1 MLCILC
7 RSICTSCTAHICME
21 CLSRFSSLY
30 SPCLIDVSKE
40 FDLKEQLYVYS
51 MFPYEGVVRELIN
64 LVKVEENS
72 YALDC
77 FLYLWS
83 YFLDSDESIS
93 IDKNSYTLS
102 MPYSLYSRIRLKY
115 PLASLMRVRLD
126 NIYKTIA
133 LPEYWMGGFDIT
145 KRSRQKFKGQNP
157 YGAPKVRKTL
167 LRDLIIVDDVV
178 TTGYSYARLSGVY
191 KANNVLGLCF
201 AYSPGLSF
209 RKN

>member
-7 RSICTSCTAHICME
+7 RGVCTSCTDHLCME

-40 FDLKEQLYVYS
+40 FDLKERLFVYS
-51 MFPYEGVVRELIN
+51 MFPYEGIVRELIQ

-77 FLYLWS
+77 FIYLWG
-83 YFLDSDESIS
+83 YFLESDESIS
-93 IDKNSYTLS
+93 IDKGSYSLS
-102 MPYSLYSRIRLKY
+102 MPYSLYSRLRLKY

-126 NIYKTIA
+126 NIYKTRP
-133 LPEYWMGGFDIT
+133 LPEYWRGGFYVG
-145 KRSRQKFKGQNP
+145 KRSKEKFKKNKPNGVPRRREN
-157 YGAPKVRKTL
+157 L
-167 LRDLIIVDDVV
+167 LSDLIIVDDVV